1 MSAADIERL
10 EYRDKGWRA
19 LVSGRT
25 RLVSLALCAGV
36 ALHAVNLYVSTTILP
51 SVVQDIGGLEYYAWN
66 TTMFVAASILGATL
80 SSRLLADVGPRG
92 AYALGSG
99 AFAVGSAACALAPT
113 MAMMLAGR
121 SIQGLGGGLLLALA
135 FALVR
140 RVYPEPVW
148 SRAMALLSSTWGMAT
163 LLGPAAGGVFAEMGN
178 WRAAFGSIAIAA
190 LLLPVLAARALPRH
204 EAVLRSAR
212 GDNLPWP
219 QLVLLLAAVVAVS
232 WGSLP
237 GSVMQ
242 TLGGLASAAI
252 LVHAIVRLEVR
263 SPCRV
268 LPQGVFSR
276 CSPIGQLYGL
286 SVLMAATVTCTEI
299 FLPLFLQDLKGFSP
313 LAAGYVAAL
322 MSAGWTLA
330 AIASASLRGHWLDR
344 AVRLGPFLSLASLIA
359 LMGALPMPPESEL
372 AGAVTLCALVASGMG
387 VGLAYPHFCAR
398 IMQVATHEQADQA
411 SASIMTVQLCA
422 TAFGAALAGL
432 VVNLAGGV
440 GDTGVFNAGNAAR
453 WLFAVIALAPIACI
467 GVMWKGWR

>member
-1 MSAADIERL
+1 MECL
-10 EYRDKGWRA
+10 GYRENGWRA
-19 LVSGRT
+19 LMSGRS
-25 RLVSLALCAGV
+25 RMVSFALCAGV

-51 SVVQDIGGLEYYAWN
+51 SIVQDIGGLEYYAWD

-80 SSRLLADVGPRG
+80 SSRLLASVGPRG

-99 AFAVGSAACALAPT
+99 VFAVGSAACALAPT

-121 SIQGLGGGLLLALA
+121 LVQGLGGGLLLALA

-148 SRAMALLSSTWGMAT
+148 SRAMALLSSTWGIAT
-163 LLGPAAGGVFAEMGN
+163 FLGPAAGGVFAEMGN
-178 WRAAFGSIAIAA
+178 WRAAFGFVAIAA
-190 LLLPVLAARALPRH
+190 LLLPILAVRALPRR
-204 EAVLRSAR
+204 EAVLQSVR
-212 GDNLPWP
+212 GSMLPWP
-219 QLVLLLAAVVAVS
+219 QLVLLFAAVVAVS
-232 WGSLP
+232 FGGLADSI
-237 GSVMQ
+237 MQ
-242 TLGGLASAAI
+242 TLGGLAMAAV
-252 LVHAIVRLEVR
+252 LVHSIVRLEMR
-263 SPCRV
+263 SPHRV
-268 LPQGVFSR
+268 LPRGAFHR
-276 CSPIGQLYGL
+276 CSPIGRLYGL

-299 FLPLFLQDLKGFSP
+299 FLPLFLQNLKGFSP

-344 AVRLGPFLSLASLIA
+344 AVHLGPFLSLASLVA
-359 LMGALPMPPESEL
+359 LMGALPMPPESTL

-432 VVNLAGGV
+432 VVNLAGDV

-453 WLFAVIALAPIACI
+453 WLLAVIALAPIACI